1 MSKSFRIMKR
11 FQKPMPLSRRK
22 KIVIISLIALIGVI
36 ILLSVIYNRTA
47 LWEPEQHLIT
57 LLPESPICYLTL
69 KELKGLVET
78 FNRSE
83 LGKQT
88 AQMPILTEIREQRW
102 WKELVY
108 QKQLWEYEMGGRL
121 DLKTVTGYF
130 GEETIIAIYQREGG
144 LTFLLIT
151 AVGGP
156 EKLSIEAM
164 TATDA
169 INPKYKR
176 IQSEYGEFTINTITG
191 YPLDF
196 SYTFIGRIGVL
207 SLEPTL
213 LIETL
218 DLYNAGLSGAKAA
231 QKTQGFLTEHPM
243 TSEIQENYRQ
253 DKSTGYADLT
263 QLRSELGDFGSNTPV
278 QQISGMFTETEF
290 WTFSNRYEDGVI
302 VSRHSFRKRTGANPI
317 SPPTNDAT
325 KPSFAFPERTALVAT
340 FPVPSQQIQE
350 LFGNINLSEVLG
362 TDLTVLLVAPEPDEV
377 GVVPSL
383 VLLMHAKMPEALK
396 SVLDIVKQGK
406 ISIAGKPLNFLEP
419 QDYNG
424 VSVQPVQLRL
434 NFLLAATGGY
444 AIVND
449 TFVFSTTVSGL
460 KSVIDAATG
469 KTSTLSDT
477 AFSTDANGA
486 ELFAQPELLVPELK
500 RFLPLATLLLSLFG
514 QELDATLTR
523 RITENLFPLESL
535 GPISAEMNF
544 SEGRVDAEVRIVLEK

>member
-1 MSKSFRIMKR
+1 MKR

-22 KIVIISLIALIGVI
+22 KIVIISLTALIGVI

-88 AQMPILTEIREQRW
+88 AQMPLLTEIREQRW

-176 IQSEYGEFTINTITG
+176 IQNEYGEFTINTITG

-263 QLRSELGDFGSNTPV
+263 QLRSELGDFGSNTSV

-317 SPPTNDAT
+317 SPSTNDAT

-449 TFVFSTTVSGL
+449 AFVFSTTVSGL
-460 KSVIDAATG
+460 KSVVDAATG